1 MGARFVILTWHS
13 IRVLDNTPAEND
25 LIAFSDNLALL
36 DRLGWTILPLSDA
49 LRRLATGDLPERS
62 VVLTLDDGSI
72 MDFHDFEHPTCGPQ
86 ESIYNRLR
94 AFAQSPAI
102 GPRHRVHA
110 STFVIASPE
119 AREELDRKTT
129 LDLGVWPDDWWSAA
143 NASGL
148 MSIESHSW
156 DHNHDALARTAQRDN
171 RRGDFKLIDTPAEC
185 RAEIDQA
192 SDYIERRAGR
202 RPRFLAYPYGQASDY
217 LVNDYLPRHA
227 GNLGLEAAL
236 GCEPA
241 PVTAGSNRWM
251 LPRYVCGHDWTS
263 DQELERLLNEAA
275 PKLTASTITG

>member
-1 MGARFVILTWHS
+1 MNARFVILTWHS

-49 LRRLATGDLPERS
+49 LDGLATGDLPERC

-72 MDFHDFEHPTCGPQ
+72 MDFYDFDHPTCGRQ
-86 ESIYNRLR
+86 KSIYNRLQ
-94 AFAQSPAI
+94 AFAQSIAVAQ
-102 GPRHRVHA
+102 RHRVHA
-110 STFVIASPE
+110 SAFAIASPK
-119 AREELDRKTT
+119 AREELDREVT

-171 RRGDFKLIDTPAEC
+171 RRGDFTLIDTPAEC

-202 RPRFLAYPYGQASDY
+202 RPCFFAYPYGQASDY
-217 LVNDYLPRHA
+217 LVNDYLPHHA
-227 GNLGLEAAL
+227 EDLGLKAAL
-236 GCEPA
+236 GCNPA
-241 PVTAGSNRWM
+241 PVTSQSNRWM

-263 DQELERLLNEAA
+263 DAELERLLDDAA
-275 PKLTASTITG
+275 PKLHA